1 MIQEMND
8 SVAENIV
15 GKARMAMFDQDC
27 EPVDPLVPVPRA
39 LLGRTGFMLFHL
51 GAALDAI
58 ADSRLVEVGVDA
70 RGYCILAI
78 LSVDGPGSQHE
89 LAKLLGAAPGALV
102 ADIDQ
107 LEGKGFVERNRD
119 PEDRRRSRVTL
130 LPAGENALAEAD
142 KVSADI
148 VASMLSGLSPAE
160 IEQLTAL
167 LNRGLLPSSG

>member
-1 MIQEMND
+1 MIQKMND
-8 SVAENIV
+8 SVTGNIV

-27 EPVDPLVPVPRA
+27 EPIDPLVPVPRA

-58 ADSRLVEVGVDA
+58 ADSRLAEVGVDA
-70 RGYCILAI
+70 RGYCMLAI

-89 LAKLLGAAPGALV
+89 LAKLLGTAPGVLV

-130 LPAGENALAEAD
+130 LPAGQQALAQAD
-142 KVSADI
+142 QVSAEI
-148 VASMLSGLSPAE
+148 VAGMLSGLSPAE

-167 LNRGLLPSSG
+167 LNRGLLPSSE